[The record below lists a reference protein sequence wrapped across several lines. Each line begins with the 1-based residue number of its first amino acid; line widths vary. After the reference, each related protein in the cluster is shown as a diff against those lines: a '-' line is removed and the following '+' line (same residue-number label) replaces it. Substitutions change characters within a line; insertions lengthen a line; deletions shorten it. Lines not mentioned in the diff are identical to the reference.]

1 MKKNL
6 MSVIILALVF
16 VNVVLS
22 GIIVFTL
29 VPQTKQA
36 NELITRVCEAINL
49 EVNSGATNGLA
60 NLPVTQIATYL
71 VNGGESIN
79 INLAPGE
86 DDKAHYA
93 IVALS
98 LNLNNQSE
106 EYVANST
113 ATLSDK
119 ESIIVD
125 KINTVVRSYTLEE
138 LKAKDGM
145 ETLKK
150 DILKQLQ
157 NMFGADYIVGISFM
171 KFNTD

>member
-106 EYVANST
+106 EYVKNTTT
-113 ATLSDK
+113 ALSEK
-119 ESIIVD
+119 ESIILDEVN
-125 KINTVVRSYTLEE
+125 KVVRAYTLEDLNAQGGVE
-138 LKAKDGM
+138 KMNKEM
-145 ETLKK
+145 LKK
-150 DILKQLQ
+150 LQ
-157 NMFGADYIVGISFM
+157 NIFGAD
-171 KFNTD
+171 